1 VVSGDIQFVRQFCPE
16 SILMFFQV
24 TTFVFGVISIEI
36 WDSQFPVWAFVLS
49 LIVCAFIYLVILF
62 GC

>member
-1 VVSGDIQFVRQFCPE
+1 
-16 SILMFFQV
+16 MFFQV